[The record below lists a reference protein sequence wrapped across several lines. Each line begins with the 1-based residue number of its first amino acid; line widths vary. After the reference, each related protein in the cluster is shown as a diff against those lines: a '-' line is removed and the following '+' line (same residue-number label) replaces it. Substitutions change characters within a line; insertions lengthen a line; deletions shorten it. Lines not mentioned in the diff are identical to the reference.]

1 MEKQEEVPMN
11 LRELA
16 FQLSAI
22 TLIADAAKEA
32 KDRLRREFAQALDE
46 VGADSAKAAL
56 EGEEIAKISLIQPRT
71 SPEVLNEKAF
81 VDWVKSHYEFEIVES
96 VRESFRK
103 HVMDS
108 VENVDGKAI
117 YKRTGEVLDF
127 ITFNSRDAYIATRFL
142 DGGREI
148 LTEAFRQGTLTPTS
162 VMAEE
167 LQMAVGQ

>member
-1 MEKQEEVPMN
+1 M
-11 LRELA
+11 
-16 FQLSAI
+16 
-22 TLIADAAKEA
+22 
-32 KDRLRREFAQALDE
+32 RREFAQALEE

-56 EGEEIAKISLIQPRT
+56 EGEEIAKVSLVQPRT
-71 SPEVLNEKAF
+71 SPEVIYEKAF

-142 DGGREI
+142 DGGREV
-148 LTEAFRQGTLTPTS
+148 LTEAFRAGTLSPNS
-162 VMAEE
+162 AMAEE
-167 LQMAVGQ
+167 LRLAVGQ

>member
-1 MEKQEEVPMN
+1 MN

-32 KDRLRREFAQALDE
+32 KDRLRREFAQALEE

-56 EGEEIAKISLIQPRT
+56 EGEEIAKVSLIQPRT
-71 SPEVLNEKAF
+71 SPEVIHEKAF

-142 DGGREI
+142 DGGREV
-148 LTEAFRQGTLTPTS
+148 LTEAFRPGTLSPTS

-167 LQMAVGQ
+167 LRMAVGQ

>member
-1 MEKQEEVPMN
+1 MN

-16 FQLSAI
+16 IQLSAI

-32 KDRLRREFAQALDE
+32 KDRLRGEFMAALEE

-56 EGEEIAKISLIQPRT
+56 EGEEIAKVSLIQPRIAA
-71 SPEVLNEKAF
+71 EVLNEKAF
-81 VDWVKSHYEFEIVES
+81 VQWVKDNYEFEIVET
-96 VRESFRK
+96 VRESFKK

-127 ITFNSRDAYIATRFL
+127 ISFNSRDAYVSTRFSN
-142 DGGREI
+142 GGREV
-148 LTEAFRQGTLTPTS
+148 LTHAFRTGALTPTA

-167 LQMAVGQ
+167 LRIAVGQ